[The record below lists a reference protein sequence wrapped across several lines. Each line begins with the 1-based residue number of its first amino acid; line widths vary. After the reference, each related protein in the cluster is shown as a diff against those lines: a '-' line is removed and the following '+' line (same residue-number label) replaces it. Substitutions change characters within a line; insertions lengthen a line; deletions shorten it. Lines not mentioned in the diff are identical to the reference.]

1 MKRGCIFLISAR
13 KNLLKECLESLDKN
27 YNSRYNY
34 PILIFYHGDRYD
46 DEQYRNTIRE
56 INPDTEYRFHSIE
69 GKIPEHLEDKDLFW
83 NYPNN
88 YARSFGR
95 QRVGYLHANYF
106 WNNFMNYK
114 ELDEFDYLHRIDDD
128 SWFKEEI
135 PFNFF
140 DELDKNDC
148 YFGTGLTWN
157 HFHPNHLDT
166 RANLFDWIKYYV
178 DKYNVDVK
186 NEQLRQSLDG
196 KVDNEMFHTLRWNCG
211 NCNIYNRKMFE
222 TQEWRQ
228 YLQEFNDLAGG
239 YRYRWGDIEV
249 IGLFAYIHLDN
260 PILDF
265 ELKEKGIYQ
274 GKIPHAQMVFS

>member
-13 KNLLKECLESLDKN
+13 KNLLKECLTSLDRN
-27 YNSRYNY
+27 YNSRYKY
-34 PILIFYHGDRYD
+34 PILIFYHGNIYD
-46 DEQYRNTIRE
+46 DELYRNSIRE
-56 INPDTEYRFHSIE
+56 INSDVEYRFHSIE
-69 GKIPEHLEDKDLFW
+69 SKIPDHLEEKDLFW

-88 YARSFGR
+88 YARSFGK
-95 QRVGYLHANYF
+95 QRIGYLHANYF
-106 WNNFMNYK
+106 WNNFMNYE
-114 ELDEFDYLHRIDDD
+114 ELSEFDYLHRIDDD
-128 SWFKEEI
+128 SWFKKEI

-157 HFHPNHLDT
+157 HFQSNHLDT
-166 RANLFDWIKYYV
+166 RANLFEWIKYYV
-178 DKYNVDVK
+178 NKYNVDVK
-186 NEQLRQSLDG
+186 NKQLRQSLDG
-196 KVDNEMFHTLRWNCG
+196 EVDNEMFHTLRWNCG

-222 TQEWRQ
+222 TQEWKQ

-265 ELKEKGIYQ
+265 KLKENGIYQ
-274 GKIPHAQMVFS
+274 GKIPHAQMIFS